1 MENLNLKKENLG
13 QDFAKQNPA
22 PKTEEKNNS
31 VNLEVKIIG
40 WAGTILLIL
49 AYGLNSLGY
58 IESSNIL
65 YPILNLIAAILLAI
79 RVWVDRNWSNL
90 FLEAFWGAI
99 AVVSIIKY
107 FNLF

>member
-1 MENLNLKKENLG
+1 MEENKNME

-22 PKTEEKNNS
+22 PKTDEKKVKNS
-31 VNLEVKIIG
+31 SASLEVKIIG

-99 AVVSIIKY
+99 AIVSIIKY